1 MKTRIK
7 KWGNSAAVRIPASI
21 MSGAALTIDQC
32 VDLRE
37 ERGRIVIE
45 PVWAQS
51 YGLDALIDELD
62 PSEFP
67 ENPDFGPA
75 RGRETW

>member
-1 MKTRIK
+1 MGQQRGRENTCLDHVGCGLDDR
-7 KWGNSAAVRIPASI
+7 SMR
-21 MSGAALTIDQC
+21 
-32 VDLRE
+32 DLRE

>member
-1 MKTRIK
+1 
-7 KWGNSAAVRIPASI
+7 
-21 MSGAALTIDQC
+21 LTIDQC